1 MKAEFHL
8 FYSDEAITDLISIYR
23 YIEEDLCAPI
33 AAKNQIFQIREG
45 IRNLCFFPQKHPLVT
60 WEPGKQKESTSFLST
75 TISFFYQYE
84 ENTCTINIVRIMY
97 GGRNIPKIIAKK
109 NNT

>member
-8 FYSDEAITDLISIYR
+8 FYSDEAITDLISINR

-33 AAKNQIFQIREG
+33 AAKNQIFRIREG

-60 WEPGKQKESTSFLST
+60 WEPGKAEGIHQLP
-75 TISFFYQYE
+75 IDHYIIFYQYE

>member
-33 AAKNQIFQIREG
+33 VLKIKFSESERAFETSVSFHKSTRSLPGNR
-45 IRNLCFFPQKHPLVT
+45 
-60 WEPGKQKESTSFLST
+60 GKQKESTSFPST
-75 TISFFYQYE
+75 TISFFT
-84 ENTCTINIVRIMY
+84 NM
-97 GGRNIPKIIAKK
+97 KK
-109 NNT
+109 TLAQ

>member
-1 MKAEFHL
+1 MKAKFHL

-33 AAKNQIFQIREG
+33 AAKNQILRIREG
-45 IRNLCFFPQKHPLVT
+45 IRNLRFFPQKHPLVT
-60 WEPGKQKESTSFLST
+60 WEQGKAEGIHQLP
-75 TISFFYQYE
+75 IDHYIIFYQYE

-97 GGRNIPKIIAKK
+97 SGRNIPKIIAKK